1 MANSEMLGVEYAG
14 LEPILN
20 GMMSSEAEKCW
31 TME

>member
-20 GMMSSEAEKCW
+20 GMSSEAEKCW